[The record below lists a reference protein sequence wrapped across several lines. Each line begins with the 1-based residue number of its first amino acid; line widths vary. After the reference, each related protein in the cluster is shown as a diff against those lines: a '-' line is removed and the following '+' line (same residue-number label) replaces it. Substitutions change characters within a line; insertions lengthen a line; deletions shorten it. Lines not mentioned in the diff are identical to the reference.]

1 MSSGSH
7 LQDEGSLVDQASE
20 PGKPLLDKGEA
31 DRTREQ
37 QTIGGFY
44 GVTGWNVTIEMKD
57 FTTISILV

>member
-7 LQDEGSLVDQASE
+7 LQDEGSWVDKASE

-37 QTIGGFY
+37 QTIGGSM
-44 GVTGWNVTIEMKD
+44 GPLG
-57 FTTISILV
+57 